1 MIYFFVLL
9 FSIGFAQNNELVDG
23 VLAIVENK
31 HILFSEVLGEAR
43 VAAEQKNINP
53 QTSPLLFQSVF
64 EQILKDKINLHVV
77 LAAAE
82 KDSLI
87 DVSYEEISRSLDE
100 RISLFSSQLGSIE
113 KLEEAFGLSLGDIK
127 NNYWETVREEIVI
140 EKFRYSLLGDVSVS
154 QKDVL
159 LFYDNYKDSIP
170 AAPPSASFSLMHK
183 KIETSNNTIK
193 SIVNKLSTIKDSV
206 LSNNLSFESFVL
218 KYSEDPSVSINKGLM
233 TTVRGD
239 LVPEY
244 EKIAYSL
251 NKNEISDP
259 VKTSFGYHLIKLI
272 DRVGEKITTQHLLL
286 FVRAGEK
293 EKVHTISYLDSVLNV
308 VKNDPGLFDSLA
320 VINKLEPLNFSGFYE
335 KVELSS
341 FPESV
346 VEKIKTIDNYSFSSV
361 FGNNENQ
368 YLVYKYGYNPSIK
381 INLKDNWFYLEQ
393 MAINKKRSDVF
404 NLWIQKQLET
414 TYVKI
419 NKNY

>member
-1 MIYFFVLL
+1 VIFIFILI
-9 FSIGFAQNNELVDG
+9 FSASFAQNNELVDG

-43 VAAEQKNINP
+43 VAAEQRNINP

-87 DVSYEEISRSLDE
+87 EVSYEEISRSLDE
-100 RISLFSSQLGSIE
+100 RISLFSSQLGSTE
-113 KLEEAFGLSLGDIK
+113 KLEEAFGLSLADIK

-140 EKFRYSLLGDVSVS
+140 EKFRYSLLGDLSVS
-154 QKDVL
+154 QNDVIS
-159 LFYDNYKDSIP
+159 FYADYKDSIP
-170 AAPPSASFSLMHK
+170 TAPPLASFSLFHK
-183 KIETSNNTIK
+183 KIETSSKTIN
-193 SIVNKLSTIKDSV
+193 SIIKKLSTIKDSV
-206 LSNNLSFESFVL
+206 EVNNLSFESFVL
-218 KYSEDPSVSINKGLM
+218 KYSEDPSVSINKGVM

-259 VKTSFGYHLIKLI
+259 VKTSFGYHLIKLV

-286 FVRAGEK
+286 FAQAGEK
-293 EKVHTISYLDSVLNV
+293 EKINTASYLDSILTV
-308 VKNDPGLFDSLA
+308 VENDPGLFDSLA
-320 VINKLEPLNFSGFYE
+320 VVNKKTPLNLSGAYD
-335 KVELSS
+335 KVELSA
-341 FPESV
+341 FPEAV
-346 VEKIKTIDNYSFSSV
+346 TTTIKTTNDYSFSAV
-361 FGNNENQ
+361 FGNNKDQ
-368 YLVYKYGYNPSIK
+368 YLLYKYSFNSSMK
-381 INLKDNWFYLEQ
+381 INPNDNWFYLEQ

-404 NLWIQKQLET
+404 NLWIEKQLEK

>member
-1 MIYFFVLL
+1 MIFIFCLL
-9 FSIGFAQNNELVDG
+9 CSMGLVQNSELVDG
-23 VLAIVENK
+23 VLAVVENK
-31 HILFSEVLGEAR
+31 HILFSEVLGESR

-87 DVSYEEISRSLDE
+87 DVSYDEISRSLDE
-100 RISLFSSQLGSIE
+100 RISLFSSQLGSTE
-113 KLEEAFGLSLGDIK
+113 KLEEAFGLSLVDIK

-140 EKFRYSLLGDVSVS
+140 EKFRYSLLGDVAVS

-159 LFYDNYKDSIP
+159 LFYEDYKDSIP
-170 AAPPSASFSLMHK
+170 AAPPSASFSLLHK
-183 KIETSNNTIK
+183 KIETSNKTIE
-193 SIVNKLSTIKDSV
+193 SIVDKLSAIKDSV
-206 LSNNLSFESFVL
+206 ISKDLSFESFVV
-218 KYSEDPSVSINKGLM
+218 KYSEDPSVSINKGVM

-251 NKNEISDP
+251 NRNQISDP

-293 EKVHTISYLDSVLNV
+293 EKINTISYLDSILTV
-308 VKNDPGLFDSLA
+308 VENDPGLFDSLS
-320 VINKLEPLNFSGFYE
+320 VISKKNPLNFSGFYD
-335 KVELSS
+335 KVEISS
-341 FPESV
+341 FPEAV
-346 VEKIKTIDNYSFSSV
+346 VEKIKSTKNYYFSTV
-361 FGNNENQ
+361 FGDNENQ
-368 YLVYKYGYNPSIK
+368 YLLYKYDFNPSVK
-381 INLKDNWFYLEQ
+381 INLNDNWFYLEQ

-404 NLWIQKQLET
+404 NLWIDKQLEK
-414 TYVKI
+414 TYVKV

>member
-1 MIYFFVLL
+1 MIFVFFLF
-9 FSIGFAQNNELVDG
+9 FSISLAQNSELVDG
-23 VLAIVENK
+23 VLAVVENK
-31 HILFSEVLGEAR
+31 HILFSEVLGESR

-87 DVSYEEISRSLDE
+87 DVSYDEISRSLDE
-100 RISLFSSQLGSIE
+100 RISLFSSQLGSTE
-113 KLEEAFGLSLGDIK
+113 KLEEAFGLSLVDIK

-140 EKFRYSLLGDVSVS
+140 EKFRYSLLGDVAVS

-159 LFYDNYKDSIP
+159 LFYEDYKDSIP
-170 AAPPSASFSLMHK
+170 AAPPSASFSLLHK
-183 KIETSNNTIK
+183 KIETSNKTIE
-193 SIVNKLSTIKDSV
+193 SIVDKLSAIKDSV
-206 LSNNLSFESFVL
+206 ISKDLSFESFVV
-218 KYSEDPSVSINKGLM
+218 KYSEDPSVSINKGVM

-251 NKNEISDP
+251 NRNQISDP

-293 EKVHTISYLDSVLNV
+293 EKINTISYLDSILTV
-308 VKNDPGLFDSLA
+308 VENDPGLFDSLS
-320 VINKLEPLNFSGFYE
+320 VISKKNPLNFSGFYD
-335 KVELSS
+335 KVEISS
-341 FPESV
+341 FPEAV
-346 VEKIKTIDNYSFSSV
+346 VEKIKSTKNYYFSTV
-361 FGNNENQ
+361 FGDNENQ
-368 YLVYKYGYNPSIK
+368 YLLYKYDFNPSVK
-381 INLKDNWFYLEQ
+381 INLNDNWFYLEQ

-404 NLWIQKQLET
+404 NLWIDKQLEK
-414 TYVKI
+414 TYVKV